1 MPAVLHVYVSKMTRS
16 DDVVSE
22 EKVAGCHV
30 VPGVETKPKGC
41 CRKTCMPTERK
52 TWLFAHLLS
61 ITETERRPLTGCD
74 LDRWM
79 ARHVLFVA
87 EKVGQQC
94 EALPPALK
102 S

>member
-1 MPAVLHVYVSKMTRS
+1 MSGVLHVYGSEMTRS
-16 DDVVSE
+16 DDVVRE

-30 VPGVETKPKGC
+30 VPGVETKPKRC
-41 CRKTCMPTERK
+41 CLSPCMPTEQK

-61 ITETERRPLTGCD
+61 ITKTESWPLTGCD

-94 EALPPALK
+94 ETLLQALK